1 MFDSNWATDKNDR
14 RSISS
19 YLTTIGG
26 TSLVNWQSKK
36 QQTVALSSCKS
47 ETMAGT
53 MCAQDVL
60 FTMNL
65 LKELVGDLLLE
76 PSYIYGDNVASLFMA
91 QNNSTSQR
99 TKHIDIRERFM
110 SELVEDKRVELRH
123 VKTDK
128 NTSDIN
134 SKNTKVEIH
143 KKMADR
149 LYNGLAIAEVKYD
162 NSDTNKRLSKSSKE
176 DVEYSYA
183 IGVDDMLAK
192 TCHSYKISSGYEN
205 RYVSRTEN
213 QLKAQA
219 KNLANPV
226 KSLIS
231 DQDTSEV
238 EMLSRPSEWA
248 IVKRRHWKQ
257 GQYKA
262 EDEHSS
268 KITSVNEQKTNRPKD
283 LEQSKQSRKRS
294 TVVDLITLKVL
305 SLE

>member
-1 MFDSNWATDKNDR
+1 MFDSDWATDKNDR

-36 QQTVALSSCKS
+36 QQTVALSSCES

-110 SELVEDKRVELRH
+110 SELVEDKRFMSELVEDKRVELRH

-149 LYNGLAIAEVKYD
+149 LY
-162 NSDTNKRLSKSSKE
+162 
-176 DVEYSYA
+176 
-183 IGVDDMLAK
+183 
-192 TCHSYKISSGYEN
+192 
-205 RYVSRTEN
+205 
-213 QLKAQA
+213 
-219 KNLANPV
+219 
-226 KSLIS
+226 
-231 DQDTSEV
+231 
-238 EMLSRPSEWA
+238 
-248 IVKRRHWKQ
+248 
-257 GQYKA
+257 
-262 EDEHSS
+262 
-268 KITSVNEQKTNRPKD
+268 
-283 LEQSKQSRKRS
+283 
-294 TVVDLITLKVL
+294 
-305 SLE
+305 